1 MIGVHPQQARAFD
14 LRTRAKAART
24 TREPIA
30 FRLTALAVGLVALVV
45 LGFGM
50 LISIVLPYGEWDA
63 MGYGVWSRLIAEHWP
78 HIRFTAASAVDYHRP
93 FFYALQGTLWRIFGF
108 HQALGRVLSLAF
120 AVVLAAAVGF
130 IAWRSV
136 ARRYAELACAL
147 AVAILITLA
156 WFEHYIAS
164 GLTDIPIAAMLALTA
179 AIFYVRRLGRARLP
193 LLGLAA
199 CLSVLTKPSALTA
212 LAGLGAAALLGSRA
226 GLRSRLPA
234 VAAMA
239 AGTTVGLVY
248 DIVQARYVH
257 MGLRAFLTDGTG
269 GFYASLNARVRAD
282 VLLDSSWL
290 GADLRILLV
299 FAVVYALARL
309 APRSTHRISVGG
321 ALAVAVLWSW
331 LGPRLAGTGGGPVPG
346 TGNRL
351 EQIAVLALAASLLF
365 SLAAPAGAIPSR
377 LELGRLLLWMA
388 PSLVVWSWMAIN
400 TDRLSSP
407 AWPPL
412 VLLMMRALLPAFAG
426 AAARLQ
432 VLVALPA
439 VSLLV
444 LAAFATVNMNGL
456 GTAGWRTLSES
467 LGNNEAL
474 QSLAVGGDF
483 GAELDAL
490 KSTVR
495 PTDTIVSVDGR
506 LPFYYGSR
514 ATVFGPQTCGQL
526 AQAGAGPGRL
536 VFVLLESDEEQALYG
551 AKAGSQY
558 WRNCRS
564 PKPTMVTE
572 RPGAFALFTEG
583 S

>member
-1 MIGVHPQQARAFD
+1 
-14 LRTRAKAART
+14 
-24 TREPIA
+24 
-30 FRLTALAVGLVALVV
+30 
-45 LGFGM
+45 
-50 LISIVLPYGEWDA
+50 
-63 MGYGVWSRLIAEHWP
+63 LIAEHWP
-78 HIRFTAASAVDYHRP
+78 HIRFAAASAVDYHRP
-93 FFYALQGTLWRIFGF
+93 LFYALQGTLWRIFGF

-120 AVVLAAAVGF
+120 AALLAAAVGF

-136 ARRYAELACAL
+136 SRRYAELAAAL
-147 AVAILITLA
+147 AIAILITLA

-199 CLSVLTKPSALTA
+199 CLSVLTKPSALPA
-212 LAGLGAAALLGSRA
+212 LAGLGAAALLGSRS
-226 GLRSRLPA
+226 GLRNRVPDV
-234 VAAMA
+234 VALA
-239 AGTTVGLVY
+239 AGASVALVY
-248 DIVQARYVH
+248 DVVQARYLH
-257 MGLRAFLTDGTG
+257 MGLRAFLTEGTG

-309 APRSTHRISVGG
+309 VPRSTHRLSV
-321 ALAVAVLWSW
+321 AVALVVAILWSW

-365 SLAAPAGAIPSR
+365 ALAAPADAIPSR
-377 LELGRLLLWMA
+377 LELGRLLVWMA

-412 VLLMMRALLPAFAG
+412 VLLMMRVLLPAFAG

-432 VLVALPA
+432 LLVAITA
-439 VSLLV
+439 VSLLL
-444 LAAFATVNMNGL
+444 LAALATENMNGL
-456 GTAGWRTLSES
+456 GTAGWRNLTNS
-467 LGNNEAL
+467 LGNDAAL

-483 GAELDAL
+483 GAELTAL

-495 PTDTIVSVDGR
+495 PTDTILTVDGR
-506 LPFYYGSR
+506 LPFYYGSQ
-514 ATVFGPQTCGQL
+514 VVMSEPQTCSQL
-526 AQAGAGPGRL
+526 NQPGRT
-536 VFVLLESDEEQALYG
+536 VFVVLESDEEQALYG
-551 AKAGSQY
+551 AKASSRY

-564 PKPTMVTE
+564 PTATLVTE
-572 RPGAFALFTEG
+572 RPGAFALFTSG
-583 S
+583 T